1 VSLGAGDRDRYRYQL
16 REIRGAV
23 DQAQLAA
30 QSAVR
35 SYRNVLSVAV
45 LVLLLCAVAF
55 PLAARSFSSEVL
67 TVRPG
72 PVTAPSQATTPS
84 PSAPS
89 STATPSSTP
98 AASALSGA
106 ATSPAPT
113 PPTPSTGAT
122 ATSEPPTASEN
133 SEAARNGASP
143 SSPPTF
149 GDLATIEGW
158 GVLGGLIGAVA
169 SLRRL
174 RTSRDP
180 AGLHLAQLAL
190 KLPAGALTALFGV
203 VLLQSGILPLSPAT
217 SGQIAAYAVL
227 FGFAQEAITR
237 FVDQQSGRILE
248 GALPL
253 SAKASAALSG

>member
-1 VSLGAGDRDRYRYQL
+1 VSLNVGDRYQL
-16 REIRGAV
+16 REIWGVV

-35 SYRNVLSVAV
+35 GYRNVLSVAV
-45 LVLLLCAVAF
+45 FVLLVCSVAF
-55 PLAARSFSSEVL
+55 PLAARGFSSDVL
-67 TVRPG
+67 TVR
-72 PVTAPSQATTPS
+72 AATTS
-84 PSAPS
+84 PVATSAPPAPS
-89 STATPSSTP
+89 STSAPASTATS
-98 AASALSGA
+98 AASAVPGA
-106 ATSPAPT
+106 SASATIAPSSAAAVTPAP
-113 PPTPSTGAT
+113 SA
-122 ATSEPPTASEN
+122 ASRVLASDAN
-133 SEAARNGASP
+133 ASP
-143 SSPPTF
+143 GPTF

-203 VLLQSGILPLSPAT
+203 VLMQSEIVPPLRPAT
-217 SGQIAAYAVL
+217 GGQIAAYAVL

-237 FVDQQSGRILE
+237 FVDQQSGRILD
-248 GALPL
+248 GAQPL
-253 SAKASAALSG
+253 SAKTASVR